1 MTGFASLPNLLSLL
15 RLVMAP
21 FVFWEIFSGRHESAL
36 WLFIAAA
43 VTDALDGAFAR
54 HFRQTTKFGAYLDP
68 IADKVL
74 LSGAFLSLAA
84 VHSVPWWL
92 VIVIFGRDAL
102 LLASSA
108 VALLFTNVR
117 QFPPSVWGK
126 LSTFLQIVC
135 ATAWMVQNVLNS
147 APIQAIANA
156 LIWPTAAATI
166 WSALHYS
173 WLGFRMTRAH

>member
-1 MTGFASLPNLLSLL
+1 MTGLASLPNLLTLL
-15 RLVMAP
+15 RLALAP
-21 FVFWEIFSGRHESAL
+21 VIFWEILSARHELSL

-54 HFRQTTKFGAYLDP
+54 HFRQSTKFGAYLDP

-74 LSGAFLSLAA
+74 LSGVFLSLAA

-92 VIVIFGRDAL
+92 VIVIFGRDVL

-108 VALLFTNVR
+108 IALLFTQVR

-126 LSTFLQIVC
+126 LSTFFQISC

-147 APIQAIANA
+147 ASIQAVANA
-156 LIWPTAAATI
+156 LIWPAAAATI

-173 WLGFRMTRAH
+173 WRGFRILRAQ

>member
-15 RLVMAP
+15 RLALAP
-21 FVFWEIFSGRHESAL
+21 FVFREILSGRHELAL

-74 LSGAFLSLAA
+74 LSGVFLSLAA

-92 VIVIFGRDAL
+92 VIVIFGRDVL

-108 VALLFTNVR
+108 VALQFTKVR
-117 QFPPSVWGK
+117 QFRPSVWGK
-126 LSTFLQIVC
+126 LSTFLQISC
-135 ATAWMVQNVLNS
+135 ATAWMVQNVLN
-147 APIQAIANA
+147 AAAIQAVANA
-156 LIWPTAAATI
+156 LIWPAAAATI

-173 WLGFRMTRAH
+173 WRGFRNLRAH

>member
-1 MTGFASLPNLLSLL
+1 MTAFASLPNLLSLA
-15 RLVMAP
+15 RLALAP
-21 FVFWEIFSGRHESAL
+21 FVFTAILSERHESAL

-43 VTDALDGAFAR
+43 VTDALDGALAR
-54 HFRQTTKFGAYLDP
+54 HFHQATKFGAYLDP

-74 LSGAFLSLAA
+74 LSGVFLSLAA

-92 VIVIFGRDAL
+92 VIVIFGRDVL
-102 LLASSA
+102 LLATSA
-108 VALLFTNVR
+108 IALLFTQVR

-126 LSTFLQIVC
+126 LSTLFQISC

-147 APIQAIANA
+147 ASIQAVANA

-173 WLGFRMTRAH
+173 WRGFRILRAH